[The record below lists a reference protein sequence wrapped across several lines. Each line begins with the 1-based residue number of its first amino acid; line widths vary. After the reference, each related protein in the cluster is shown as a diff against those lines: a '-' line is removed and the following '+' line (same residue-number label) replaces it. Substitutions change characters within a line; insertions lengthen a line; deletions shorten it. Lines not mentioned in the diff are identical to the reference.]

1 VSRGDLRLICAT
13 AIVAAGL
20 EIGCATTTAAS
31 AASVAVTLD
40 EARSSSSSVTA
51 PLTARVVAPAP
62 PPTPSDLAAA
72 SLVQNVAGFELHRDA
87 GAPRQRVIPTAFRVD
102 DLPSFDPP
110 RALDGAHPPVVAG
123 GIDATELQLDWHA
136 TGHAPDK
143 LDPPT
148 VVRVGLT
155 VSTWARLRIGSSEA
169 AIGPESAGGV
179 FLTCGGPQGIPQPL
193 VPARWE
199 AVTVTPDRGVEYH
212 VTTAWFDPRTCSAHI
227 MEHRSVKAAPL
238 AGRLLHAFR
247 APCAFA
253 CDGGE
258 LVTILGPRF
267 DTLATSATGGD
278 VSSADGALTRV
289 TLPVRQGAAASMVGR
304 ALAST
309 TEPWTRRLGIDVP
322 RSGVVVGVEV
332 AQGVADDEP
341 IAIAYVGV
349 TEGDGTS
356 PRSRL

>member
-1 VSRGDLRLICAT
+1 MIRGDLRVIRAL

-20 EIGCATTTAAS
+20 QIGCAT
-31 AASVAVTLD
+31 ASVSAP
-40 EARSSSSSVTA
+40 RSIVAATPTPRSSVTA
-51 PLTARVVAPAP
+51 PLAARVVAPAP

-72 SLVQNVAGFELHRDA
+72 SLVQRVADVEQHRDA
-87 GAPRQRVIPTAFRVD
+87 GSARLRVIPAAFRVD

-110 RALDGAHPPVVAG
+110 RALDAAHPPVVAG
-123 GIDATELQLDWHA
+123 GIDATELSLDWHA
-136 TGHAPDK
+136 SGRGPDK

-155 VSTWARLRIGSSEA
+155 VSTWARLRIGSAEA
-169 AIGPESAGGV
+169 AIGPEAAGGV

-199 AVTVTPDRGVEYH
+199 SVTVTPDRGVEYH

-227 MEHRSVKAAPL
+227 MDHRSVKAAPL

-247 APCAFA
+247 APCALA
-253 CDGGE
+253 CDGGQV
-258 LVTILGPRF
+258 VTILGPRF
-267 DTLATSATGGD
+267 DTLATSATSGD
-278 VSSADGALTRV
+278 VSAAEGTLTRV
-289 TLPVRQGAAASMVGR
+289 TLPVRQGAGASMVGR

-309 TEPWTRRLGIDVP
+309 TEPWTRKLGLDTP
-322 RSGVVVGVEV
+322 RSGVVVGVEI
-332 AQGVADDEP
+332 AQGVADAEP

-349 TEGDGTS
+349 LEGDSSS